1 MEMSDNEVHESEN
14 KERIV
19 MGSKGKKDVRK
30 KRVVE
35 VVDSRYQ
42 PTKVELEADL
52 SLAEGVTPEEVVRA
66 MFSGDPPR
74 VESGKGKPSTEK

>member
-1 MEMSDNEVHESEN
+1 MGIGDGN
-14 KERIV
+14 K
-19 MGSKGKKDVRK
+19 KG
-30 KRVVE
+30 RVGKACGGKE
-35 VVDSRYQ
+35 IDSRYQ

-52 SLAEGVTPEEVVRA
+52 SLPEGVTPEEVVRA